1 MATIKVTKDSYFQK
15 AKMLYEDKAQIIAQS
30 KTKLNELLHF
40 VSIKLQKFAENPQVR
55 EMTEHVEVLYRMVKA
70 HVNGTYTGLS
80 SRSVGLIAMG
90 FIYFITPV
98 DLIPDFIPFIGY
110 VDDMSVLLAVGK
122 SLQTDIVKF
131 RVWENTSAV

>member
-15 AKMLYEDKAQIIAQS
+15 AKLLYEEKGQIIAQS
-30 KTKLNELLHF
+30 KTKLNELLHI
-40 VSIKLQKFAENPQVR
+40 VSEKLQKFAENPQVK

>member
-1 MATIKVTKDSYFQK
+1 MATIKVTADSYFQK
-15 AKMLYEDKAQIIAQS
+15 AKLLFEDKAEIIAQS
-30 KTKLNELLHF
+30 KTKLNKLLQN
-40 VSIKLQKFAENPQVR
+40 VSVKLQKFGENPQVR
-55 EMTEHVEVLYRMVKA
+55 EITEHIEVLYRMVKA

-80 SRSVGLIAMG
+80 NRSVGLIAMG

-131 RVWENTSAV
+131 RVWETTSAV